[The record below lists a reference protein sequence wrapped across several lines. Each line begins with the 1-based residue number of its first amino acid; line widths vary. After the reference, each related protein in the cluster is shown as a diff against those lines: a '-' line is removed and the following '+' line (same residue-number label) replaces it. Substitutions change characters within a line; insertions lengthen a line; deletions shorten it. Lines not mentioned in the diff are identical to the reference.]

1 MVNGKLFRER
11 NLLVSTINFFA
22 LFASLRE
29 NLYKIYQMR
38 FFAFC
43 LLPFAFC
50 LSACRPA
57 AAPVSVSNEPISI
70 NNVPM
75 PSSKPIGEMIWTG
88 FDGKEQKL
96 KDLQGKVVVLDFW
109 ATYCPPCLEE
119 IPHLNEL
126 QTKYGAE
133 NLQIVGLNVG
143 GEEDQP
149 KIPAFVEKLK
159 INYTLATP
167 EDALMQFVFGNRDEI
182 PQTAVFDRNGNL
194 VQKFVGYDLKIKY
207 DLDKAI
213 EQALSQ

>member
-38 FFAFC
+38 FFTFC

-75 PSSKPIGEMIWTG
+75 PSSKPIGEMSWTN

-159 INYTLATP
+159 INYALATP